1 MKYKTCPSS
10 SAPIDPPP
18 SLEIWFPQIQCS
30 SINFIK
36 SMEYFKGPFY
46 KKYLNI
52 HEWILI
58 NRNTQN
64 TCLSKNEK
72 ISLYSWR
79 TWSGRVSAAWTMK
92 CQLCLKLA
100 PFFGQKLFIC
110 RSSFDFFPASLF
122 VQLSPCLNPPRQT
135 SLITCFQAGRDT
147 TKNSIYSTW
156 ETE

>member
-18 SLEIWFPQIQCS
+18 SLEIGFPKIQCS

-100 PFFGQKLFIC
+100 PFFWQLIIC
-110 RSSFDFFPASLF
+110 RGCFDFHSSLTF
-122 VQLSPCLNPPRQT
+122 RPIVSLSRSSSSDIPNNLFSGWNRH
-135 SLITCFQAGRDT
+135 
-147 TKNSIYSTW
+147 N
-156 ETE
+156 